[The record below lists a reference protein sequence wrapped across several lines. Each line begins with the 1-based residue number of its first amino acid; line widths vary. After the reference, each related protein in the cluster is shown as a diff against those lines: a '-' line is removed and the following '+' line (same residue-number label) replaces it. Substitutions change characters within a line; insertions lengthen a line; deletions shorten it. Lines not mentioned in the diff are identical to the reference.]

1 MRQYEDEVNTVSKQ
15 ATLYIRNPTFVIDFH
30 KIAADLFLLWELEFA
45 DFVASWNALSFY
57 LHTFHF
63 KHE

>member
-30 KIAADLFLLWELEFA
+30 KIAADLIRVRGFRGFMKRPFILFA
-45 DFVASWNALSFY
+45 HISFQ
-57 LHTFHF
+57 T
-63 KHE
+63 